1 VITVGNELKRA
12 ILSAVI
18 CVCAVA
24 PGQVLAQTESVSAS
38 ADTIRGTIHTVQ
50 EGDTLWDLSQRYLS
64 DSWLWPTVHQ
74 ANAGTIADPHLIYP
88 GQKIWFP
95 IGGGTPV
102 VLSFEEV
109 WPDRDTGIV
118 EAARQAI
125 EIPLPDPVEDP
136 VEEPVEQPVEVQD
149 PPVSDDPEVI
159 STGFVAREKRYY
171 PLASRNAILAAGHL
185 GNPSSW
191 PDGEIVGGEGAD
203 MNMSLYAQAFLNL
216 GEDETQPGD
225 LYMVVEA
232 GPMVRH
238 PEWGHRLDRK
248 IHIKGIIQ
256 IVDTE
261 ARTSQGVLVAVFD
274 EVGKK
279 DRVIPAPEVDTRPWK
294 EFIPVQGGRTGFV
307 VARANTDGNMHPYEM
322 LFIDGGREEGVQVG
336 DLYVLKRPQTERG
349 RLRFFEQELARVVVI
364 AVQEKTATAM
374 ILSLK
379 DSGIG
384 PGEIVEFIGRSVFV
398 ESEGEGGER

>member
-1 VITVGNELKRA
+1 MIAVRNESKRA
-12 ILSAVI
+12 ILCAAI

-24 PGQVLAQTESVSAS
+24 PRQALAQAESVGAS

-50 EGDTLWDLSQRYLS
+50 KGDTLWDLSQHYLS

-74 ANAGTIADPHLIYP
+74 ANAGTIENPHLIYP

-95 IGGGTPV
+95 AGGGTPV

-118 EAARQAI
+118 EAARQAM
-125 EIPLPDPVEDP
+125 EIPLPEPDPDETPAD
-136 VEEPVEQPVEVQD
+136 QPAVTQD
-149 PPVSDDPEVI
+149 PPLSGDPEVS
-159 STGFVAREKRYY
+159 STGFVGREERYY

-185 GNPSSW
+185 GNPSNW

-203 MNMSLYAQAFLNL
+203 MNMSLYDQAFLNL
-216 GEDETQPGD
+216 GEDDTQPGD

-256 IVDTE
+256 IVDVE

-274 EVGKK
+274 AVGKQ
-279 DRVIPAPEVDTRPWK
+279 DRVIPAPAVDARPWK

-307 VARANTDGNMHPYEM
+307 VARATADGNMHPYEM
-322 LFIDGGREEGVQVG
+322 LFIDGGEEEGVQVG
-336 DLYVLKRPQTERG
+336 DLYVLKRPESERG

-364 AVQEKTATAM
+364 AVQEKTATVM

-379 DSGIG
+379 DSNIG
-384 PGEIVEFIGRSVFV
+384 PGEVIELIGRSVFV
-398 ESEGEGGER
+398 ESGGEGGEL